1 MRFLQIVALGLLLMA
16 SSCGLFTRNNDMLVE
31 GTLTC
36 QVDGA
41 DWTGDFIAQAL
52 LSSTG
57 ADDVLTITGQ
67 QSDGNTQVQVILNPF
82 TGPGTYTIVKG
93 NFAETNMGRYTGS
106 NPLTQTFTTMSGL
119 GEGSIEIT
127 DFEADGKVKG
137 SFSFTAVNAASGN
150 AEVAITNGMIDLEV
164 TEE

>member
-1 MRFLQIVALGLLLMA
+1 MA

-93 NFAETNMGRYTGS
+93 NFAETNMGRYTGR